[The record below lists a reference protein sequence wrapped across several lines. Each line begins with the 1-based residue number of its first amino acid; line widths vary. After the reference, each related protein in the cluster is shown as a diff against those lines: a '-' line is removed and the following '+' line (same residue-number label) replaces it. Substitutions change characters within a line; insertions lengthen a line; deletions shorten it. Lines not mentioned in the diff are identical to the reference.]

1 MEKEKKNVELEE
13 ALKKIDEL
21 KGHIEELNF
30 QIQIMGMQI
39 DKEREIFSSMV
50 VNRVALEAE
59 KTIENEILASQSK

>member
-21 KGHIEELNF
+21 KGRIEELNF

>member
-59 KTIENEILASQSK
+59 KTIENEILASQSQ